1 MSNRNLIVPNHLWAS
16 PGLSRPRSFS
26 TDLQSSALPG
36 TSEFDSKEQTLSW
49 ASEQPYARHPPQVP
63 DHSLRN
69 GEPSGAA
76 GTSLPFSARSGGS
89 GGGRYQGGAAGHQRR
104 PPGRQ
109 GSRQSV
115 QSGDRGRPLLRHLLR
130 LWRHPPTPRG
140 GRSSPR
146 GAHHSHHPLP
156 FRSHAGTRSVDLQR
170 LGERAARADR
180 GVGGPTPVG
189 KIVSSFLDSVGFD
202 IDIRMADEGRP
213 DLRKLVAVHEFE
225 APPSPFLPPEAGQAK
240 LIYPPAA
247 GSAGAAA
254 TMFER
259 EGVKV
264 SAARVRHPPISHA
277 YAYRFDAS
285 DRAIVLSGDTTYSPE
300 LIALAKGA
308 DVLVHEV
315 MHLGALD
322 RLLSR
327 VPNAPSLCAHLI
339 DSHTTTEQLGAS
351 RLRRA
356 PRNWCSATSCLA
368 MTPPSRT
375 LCGLKTCERISPARS
390 CLAAIS

>member
-1 MSNRNLIVPNHLWAS
+1 MPVTRRRCLTTACATASLPALLGPPYPSPRAAEGRGAGDTKVVLLGTNGGPRVGKGRANPSNLVTAAGRSYVIDCGYGVTRQLLEAGVQAHEVRTILITHCHSDHMLEPGPLIYNAWAS
-16 PGLSRPRSFS
+16 GLR
-26 TDLQSSALPG
+26 
-36 TSEFDSKEQTLSW
+36 
-49 ASEQPYARHPPQVP
+49 
-63 DHSLRN
+63 
-69 GEPSGAA
+69 EPIE
-76 GTSLPFSARSGGS
+76 
-89 GGGRYQGGAAGHQRR
+89 
-104 PPGRQ
+104 
-109 GSRQSV
+109 V
-115 QSGDRGRPLLRHLLR
+115 
-130 LWRHPPTPRG
+130 W
-140 GRSSPR
+140 
-146 GAHHSHHPLP
+146 
-156 FRSHAGTRSVDLQR
+156 
-170 LGERAARADR
+170 
-180 GVGGPTPVG
+180 GPTPVG

-308 DVLVHEV
+308 GVLVHEV
-315 MHLGALD
+315 MHLGGLD

-327 VPNAPSLCAHLI
+327 VPNAPSLRAHLI
-339 DSHTTTEQLGAS
+339 DSHMTTEQLGAS